1 MCTKKR
7 QLTLS
12 HSVDIALKEKPMS
25 SKPQD
30 EAKAWVDKALAFYN
44 ASGRRIALAEFNNPK
59 GQFVQD
65 EFYIFVL
72 SPGGTMLA
80 HGVNEKFVGEEFSN
94 LRDSDGKFF
103 IKEILDIANKE
114 GSGWLDYKW
123 YNPVTK
129 QVLPK
134 IVYFEKLEDL
144 IICGGVYGDPKKV
157 LAKWQEYV
165 GTSTS

>member
-1 MCTKKR
+1 
-7 QLTLS
+7 
-12 HSVDIALKEKPMS
+12 MS

-44 ASGRRIALAEFNNPK
+44 DSGRRIALAEFTNSK
-59 GQFVQD
+59 GQFVRD

-80 HGVNEKFVGEEFSN
+80 HGVNERFIGEEFIN
-94 LRDSDGKFF
+94 LKDSDGKLF

-114 GSGWLDYKW
+114 GSGWIDYKW
-123 YNPVTK
+123 YHPVTR

-134 IVYFEKLEDL
+134 TVYFEKVDDL
-144 IICGGVYGDPKKV
+144 IICGGVYSDSKKV
-157 LAKWQEYV
+157 RSKWQEYLT
-165 GTSTS
+165 TSTS

>member
-1 MCTKKR
+1 
-7 QLTLS
+7 
-12 HSVDIALKEKPMS
+12 MS

-30 EAKAWVDKALAFYN
+30 EAKAWVDKAVAFYN
-44 ASGRRIALAEFNNPK
+44 ASGRRIALAEFNNSK

-72 SPGGTMLA
+72 SPGGTMVA
-80 HGVNEKFVGEEFSN
+80 HGANEKFVGEEFIN
-94 LRDSDGKFF
+94 LKDSDGKLF

-114 GSGWLDYKW
+114 GSGWTDYKW

-134 IVYFEKLEDL
+134 TVYFEKVEDL
-144 IICGGVYGDPKKV
+144 IICGGVYRDSKKV
-157 LAKWQEYV
+157 QSKWQEYLT
-165 GTSTS
+165 TSTA